1 MKYASN
7 HMNPQNELMRPM
19 PCLQGAWLTK
29 EQLHERHETDIKIKE
44 KVPAR
49 YGFDAYVRERWLEP
63 DELIEL
69 ALKRGFVFLIDP
81 EGERYAYD
89 DSYKTTWE
97 KINTTNNKQHETE
110 TKQEKN
116 DN

>member
-1 MKYASN
+1 MKLKYAPN

-19 PCLQGAWLTK
+19 PYLQGDWLTK
-29 EQLHERHETDIKIKE
+29 EQLHERHGTCIRIKA

-49 YGFDAYVRERWLEP
+49 YGFDAYVRERWLDL
-63 DELIEL
+63 DELLEL
-69 ALKRGFVFLIDP
+69 ALRSGFVFLIDR

-97 KINTTNNKQHETE
+97 KINTTEHLQNQ
-110 TKQEKN
+110 
-116 DN
+116 